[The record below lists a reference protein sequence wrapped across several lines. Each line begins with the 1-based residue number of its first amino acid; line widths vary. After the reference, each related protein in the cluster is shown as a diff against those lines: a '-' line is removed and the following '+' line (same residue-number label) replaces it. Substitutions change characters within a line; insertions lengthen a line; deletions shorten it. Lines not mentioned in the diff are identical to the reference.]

1 VSSSQKSDAEPTSEK
16 NSSAKPI
23 GDRYAIYILL
33 FISLLLLIREIF
45 AMATINDTRKAN
57 NENLWYP
64 LSALPEILAV
74 CLYTIKGL
82 VPGRGA
88 LGRGAEQGGGGH
100 A

>member
-16 NSSAKPI
+16 TTSAKPI

-57 NENLWYP
+57 NESLWYP
-64 LSALPEILAV
+64 LSALPENFAV

-82 VPGRGA
+82 VPGRSA
-88 LGRGAEQGGGGH
+88 LGRGAGQGGGGY